1 MMDVMEGFVLRTRV
15 VKRVVVLII
24 TLCGGID
31 GLRGVLLMK
40 EGLPE
45 RLKLVY
51 GWHSVAGPGGPVRS
65 DVGLDE

>member
-1 MMDVMEGFVLRTRV
+1 MYYGRV
-15 VKRVVVLII
+15 GVVSKSGELCEC
-24 TLCGGID
+24 LAYFFSCGGIFE
-31 GLRGVLLMK
+31 LRGNVLMK

>member
-1 MMDVMEGFVLRTRV
+1 MFGILFS
-15 VKRVVVLII
+15 
-24 TLCGGID
+24 CGGIFE
-31 GLRGVLLMK
+31 LRGNVLMK